1 MSETAGKVGRPALPK
16 REKRWKFI
24 STRISQDEY
33 KEIVQAAKESG
44 MRKAKW
50 IRTKL
55 VAAARR
61 A

>member
-1 MSETAGKVGRPALPK
+1 MNETAGKVGRPALPK
-16 REKRWKFI
+16 KEKKGVFVSARV
-24 STRISQDEY
+24 SPDEY
-33 KEIVQAAKESG
+33 KEIVQAAKDSG
-44 MRKAKW
+44 MPKARW